1 MKELQHILSTYEAL
15 QHAPVKLALATVVKV
30 KGSTYRRPG
39 ARMLIGDDGTMIGS
53 LSGGCL
59 EADVA
64 EKARLHAFDGAPQVI
79 VYDMISD
86 ADVWGLN
93 QGCNGIAH
101 ILLEPVNSPQ
111 SAIQFRF
118 YHDCLHHQRA
128 GVMATIF
135 RVDGEIKTPVGSRVM
150 LTEDDTVTED
160 VKNPFLTSALLEECR
175 RALKTEQ
182 STVEEFR
189 FTSGDVEA
197 LIEFI
202 SPPIPL
208 VIIGGGYDTIPLAR
222 LAHELGWDVTV
233 VDHRPAFASR
243 EAFASARQVLVTRPE
258 EFSVRVSLPDR
269 AVVVIMTHNFSF
281 DLEYLKLLL
290 PLDLRYLG
298 LLGPKQ
304 RSKLLFSKLK
314 ESGVQAAESHMQRIH
329 TPVGLDIGAES
340 PEEIALSILSE
351 IRAVLSKRSGG
362 FLKNQTGP
370 IHS

>member
-64 EKARLHAFDGAPQVI
+64 EKARIHVFNGIPQVV
-79 VYDMISD
+79 VYNMISD

-93 QGCNGIAH
+93 QGCNGIVH
-101 ILLEPVNSPQ
+101 VLLEPVNAPQ

-118 YHDCLHHQRA
+118 YHDCLHQSRA
-128 GVMATIF
+128 GVMATVF
-135 RVDGEIKTPVGSRVM
+135 RADGEIRTPVGSRVM
-150 LTEDDTVTED
+150 LNEEGTVTED
-160 VKNPFLTSALLEECR
+160 IKDPFLTSALLEECR
-175 RALKTEQ
+175 RVLKTEQ
-182 STVEEFR
+182 SKVQEFR
-189 FTSGDVEA
+189 FTNGIVEA

-202 SPPIPL
+202 APPVPL
-208 VIIGGGYDTIPLAR
+208 FIIGGGNDALPLAR

-243 EAFASARQVLVTRPE
+243 ERFATARQVIVTRPE
-258 EFSVRVSLPDR
+258 EFSERVAPLDR
-269 AVVVIMTHNFSF
+269 AVVVLMTHNFSF
-281 DLEYLKLLL
+281 DLEYLKILL
-290 PLDLRYLG
+290 PLNLRYLG
-298 LLGPKQ
+298 LLGPRQ
-304 RSKLLFSKLK
+304 RSQLLFSKLK
-314 ESGVQAAESHMQRIH
+314 GSGVQDVEGHMPRVH

-351 IRAVLSKRSGG
+351 IRAVLSKRSAG
-362 FLKNQTGP
+362 FLKDHKGP